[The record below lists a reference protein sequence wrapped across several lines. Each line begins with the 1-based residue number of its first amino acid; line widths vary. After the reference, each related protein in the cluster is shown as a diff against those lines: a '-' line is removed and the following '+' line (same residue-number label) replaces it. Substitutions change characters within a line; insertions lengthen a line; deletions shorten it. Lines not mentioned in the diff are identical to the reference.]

1 MKTLQPSGIV
11 LAFAWLVLSFLALP
25 AFAVIPVSFT
35 DTRYLSMPQEHLSL
49 QHWQTFLSSPA
60 WLGSIWQSLWIAVVS
75 TLVAVT
81 AGTLCAI
88 GCWRIGSALSEKVRG
103 LMILP
108 MAVPTIV
115 YALGLY
121 RLYVDLDLVGSAFGV
136 VLAHS
141 VTGLPYVVLTVS
153 ASLSNLDPRL
163 EQAARGLGA
172 SIAQTLRHVI
182 VPNIMPGVLSGAIF
196 AFIHSWDELV
206 VVIFI
211 GGRALFTLP
220 RRMWDGINDN
230 LDPVIAVVA
239 TGMILFTLLVLTAE
253 LSLRRKDHVGQSRSS
268 R

>member
-1 MKTLQPSGIV
+1 MTRLQPSGIV
-11 LAFAWLVLSFLALP
+11 AALAWAVLSFLALP

-35 DTRYLSMPQEHLSL
+35 DTRYLALPQEHWSL
-49 QHWQTFLSSPA
+49 QHWRTFLTSEA
-60 WLGSIWQSLWIAVVS
+60 WVASIWQSLWIAVVS
-75 TLVAVT
+75 TVLAVG

-88 GCWRIGSALSEKVRG
+88 GCWRLSSGLSDKIRS

-115 YALGLY
+115 YALGIY
-121 RLYVDLDLVGSAFGV
+121 RLYVELDLVGTALGV
-136 VLAHS
+136 ILAHA
-141 VTGLPYVVLTVS
+141 VTGLPFVVLTVS

-172 SIAQTLRHVI
+172 SVRQTLRYVI
-182 VPNIMPGVLSGAIF
+182 VPNIVPGVLSGAIF

-239 TGMILFTLLVLTAE
+239 TAMILFTLLVLTAE
-253 LSLRRKDHVGQSRSS
+253 LSLRAKRAS
-268 R
+268 